1 MCKECDGNII
11 GKYDK
16 YAIEVIRDKR
26 YIYKEE
32 YSNCLTWDN
41 LDYDKFK
48 LFHLSI
54 LWRVDL
60 SEKNARGV
68 NLSKEQSNEIR
79 EYILSGK
86 APDSY
91 NYPICGLYLIDPK
104 NNYENCNEIVTY
116 ENKYELLNIYDSEVY
131 VFIYG
136 GIAWNYRVFNV
147 EDNDFLKRVSLKESG
162 KILLQKENIRTYK
175 PFHDIYDSV
184 IMAENYKK

>member
-1 MCKECDGNII
+1 M
-11 GKYDK
+11 
-16 YAIEVIRDKR
+16 
-26 YIYKEE
+26 
-32 YSNCLTWDN
+32 
-41 LDYDKFK
+41 
-48 LFHLSI
+48 
-54 LWRVDL
+54 

-79 EYILSGK
+79 EYIISGK

-91 NYPICGLYLIDPK
+91 NYHICGLYLIDPK

-136 GIAWNYRVFNV
+136 GIAWNYRVSNV

-184 IMAENYKK
+184 IMAANYKK

>member
-1 MCKECDGNII
+1 M
-11 GKYDK
+11 
-16 YAIEVIRDKR
+16 
-26 YIYKEE
+26 
-32 YSNCLTWDN
+32 
-41 LDYDKFK
+41 
-48 LFHLSI
+48 
-54 LWRVDL
+54 

-79 EYILSGK
+79 EYIISGK

-104 NNYENCNEIVTY
+104 NNY

-136 GIAWNYRVFNV
+136 GIAWNYRVSNV

-162 KILLQKENIRTYK
+162 KILLQKENIRTYN

-184 IMAENYKK
+184 IMAANYKK